1 MCHVRDF
8 DIPFIFRFTLCVM
21 CWVQLGVGF
30 KRVWPTPYVLLVRVG
45 AGCFWPVAA
54 WYSTVFSSSTLE
66 IIPSRHFRSRL

>member
-8 DIPFIFRFTLCVM
+8 DIPLFFVLRYASCAGSS
-21 CWVQLGVGF
+21 LGSGST
-30 KRVWPTPYVLLVRVG
+30 RRPTPYVLLVRVG